1 MFVNSVEQL
10 LHRKI
15 VLAALIAA
23 IAFLGFYFWGVS
35 AAASALEEQ
44 SAGYPEMNLL
54 TPADT
59 ALGALL
65 TAGPFA
71 SMLITALVIVLG
83 SSSLPEEISG
93 GRISLWLSL
102 PQSRFKTFLGIS
114 LAPLALSIVLSFIL
128 FSGITLITYTCFH
141 FSPRAIL
148 LAIVSMIAWLSVI
161 WATVITFS
169 LIMGKIASMLLAFF
183 CAGVASMIGGIYEIG
198 RMFPGEIP
206 TGLQNVA
213 KTVMILFPADRG
225 YRGVLY
231 GIIPK
236 DAILTENFAFF
247 GVSANIP
254 FWQIIYCF
262 AWTAFVL
269 FIGFLLFKKRDF

>member
-1 MFVNSVEQL
+1 MEQL

-15 VLAALIAA
+15 LTASIIVAVV
-23 IAFLGFYFWGVS
+23 FLGFYFWGVS

-44 SAGYPEMNLL
+44 TKDYPEMNILS
-54 TPADT
+54 PADT

-83 SSSLPEEISG
+83 SSSLPDEISG

-102 PQSRFKTFLGIS
+102 PQSRLKAFLGIS
-114 LAPLALSIVLSFIL
+114 LAPLAVSFVLSLIL
-128 FSGITLITYTCFH
+128 FAGITVITYDFFQFT
-141 FSPRAIL
+141 PRGLL
-148 LAIVSMIAWLSVI
+148 LAVVSMAAWLSVI
-161 WATVITFS
+161 WTTVITLS
-169 LIMGKIASMLLAFF
+169 LVMGKIASMLVTFF

-198 RMFPGEIP
+198 RMFPSEIP
-206 TGLQNVA
+206 AGLQNVA

-231 GIIPK
+231 GIIPR
-236 DAILTENFAFF
+236 DAILSESFAFF
-247 GVSANIP
+247 GVSTSIP
-254 FWQIIYCF
+254 FWQILYCF
-262 AWTAFVL
+262 GWTIFITILGYQL
-269 FIGFLLFKKRDF
+269 FRKRDF